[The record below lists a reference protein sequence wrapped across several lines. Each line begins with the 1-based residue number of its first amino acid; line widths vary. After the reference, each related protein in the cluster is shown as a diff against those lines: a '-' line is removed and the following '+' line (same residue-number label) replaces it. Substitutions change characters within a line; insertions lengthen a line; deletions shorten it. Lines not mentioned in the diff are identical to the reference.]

1 VNTIKDKRK
10 QKLTRLGADSLADA
24 LLELAIQSNAADD
37 MVDRLIAT
45 PQENTVRFREKLSI
59 LKHSQYVVDWRESL
73 SFSRELEALLQ
84 DLKAGVSDPLTGVE
98 LVSAFY
104 ETDRRVFDNCNDSN
118 GHVSGVYQFDAK
130 SLFAEYAS
138 LCEDKEK
145 VADIILVLQQNDEYG
160 VRDVLI
166 DCAADCLP
174 EATIRSMVTKLQQ
187 LVDNEKDEYKNRHN
201 FRLIES
207 LARQIKDAE
216 LFAKTRIA
224 SWGELTPAAHIDIAR
239 VYLESGDVHTAHSWL
254 KKIPNDDT
262 SQEYEREK
270 LLLQIYKQL
279 GDDQELG
286 SLLYKQLKAYRS
298 TEKLQDLLNV
308 IGEDKRDDVILTET
322 AEILA
327 DSGFK
332 SSNAEFLTSI
342 GKIYEAE
349 TYLLD
354 RAGQINGDLYSGLL
368 PLAKIM
374 ETEERSLAASIIYRS
389 LLSSI
394 LDRGY
399 TKAYSY
405 GAQYLKKLDTM
416 AASITDWGNFE
427 IHDVY
432 KGRIYEAH
440 KRKRSFWPKYEGK
453 S

>member
-1 VNTIKDKRK
+1 
-10 QKLTRLGADSLADA
+10 
-24 LLELAIQSNAADD
+24 
-37 MVDRLIAT
+37 M
-45 PQENTVRFREKLSI
+45 
-59 LKHSQYVVDWRESL
+59 
-73 SFSRELEALLQ
+73 
-84 DLKAGVSDPLTGVE
+84 
-98 LVSAFY
+98 
-104 ETDRRVFDNCNDSN
+104 
-118 GHVSGVYQFDAK
+118 
-130 SLFAEYAS
+130 EYAS
-138 LCEDKEK
+138 QCKDKEK
-145 VADIILVLQQNDEYG
+145 VADIILALQQDDGYG
-160 VRDVLI
+160 VRGILI
-166 DCAADCLP
+166 DCVANYLP
-174 EATIRSMVTKLQQ
+174 ETTIRSMITQLQQ
-187 LVDNEKDEYKNRHN
+187 LVDNEKDEYRKRHN

-224 SWGELTPAAHIDIAR
+224 SWGRLTPAAHIDIAG

-254 KKIPNDDT
+254 KKIPDDDT

-279 GDDQELG
+279 GDDQELAA
-286 SLLYKQLKAYRS
+286 LLHKQLKAYRS
-298 TEKLQDLLNV
+298 IEKLQELLDV
-308 IGEDKRDDVILTET
+308 IGEDKRDDVIISET
-322 AEILA
+322 ADILA
-327 DSGFK
+327 GSGFK

-342 GKIYEAE
+342 GKIDEAE

-354 RAGQINGDLYSGLL
+354 RADQINGDLYSSLL
-368 PLAKIM
+368 PLAQAM
-374 ETEERSLAASIIYRS
+374 ETEERSIAASVIYRS
-389 LLSSI
+389 LLTSI

-427 IHDVY
+427 MHDVY

>member
-1 VNTIKDKRK
+1 
-10 QKLTRLGADSLADA
+10 LTELGAESLADA
-24 LLELAIQSNAADD
+24 LLELAIQSDAADD

-45 PQENTVRFREKLSI
+45 PQENTIRFREKLSS
-59 LKHSQYVVDWRESL
+59 LKHSQYFVDWRESL

-104 ETDRRVFDNCNDSN
+104 KTDRSVFDNCNDSS
-118 GHVSGVYQFDAK
+118 GHVSGVYDFDAK
-130 SLFAEYAS
+130 ELFVEYAS
-138 LCEDKEK
+138 QCKDKEK
-145 VADIILVLQQNDEYG
+145 VADIILALQQDDDYG
-160 VRDVLI
+160 VRGILI
-166 DCAADCLP
+166 DCVVDCLP
-174 EATIRSMVTKLQQ
+174 ETTIRSMITQLQQ
-187 LVDNEKDEYKNRHN
+187 LVDNEEDEYRKRHD

-207 LARQIKDAE
+207 LARQIKDAA

-224 SWGELTPAAHIDIAR
+224 SWGKLTPAAHIDIAS
-239 VYLESGDVHTAHSWL
+239 VYLESGDVHAAHSWL

-279 GDDQELG
+279 GDDQELAA
-286 SLLYKQLKAYRS
+286 LLYKQLKTYRS
-298 TEKLQDLLNV
+298 TEKLQELLDV
-308 IGEDKRDDVILTET
+308 IGEDKRDDVIISET
-322 AEILA
+322 ADILA
-327 DSGFK
+327 GRGFK

-342 GKIYEAE
+342 GKIDEAE

-354 RAGQINGDLYSGLL
+354 RADQINGDLYSSLL
-368 PLAKIM
+368 PLAQAM
-374 ETEERSLAASIIYRS
+374 ETEERSIAASVIYRS
-389 LLSSI
+389 LLTSI

-427 IHDVY
+427 MHDVY